1 MAVRHWEVPGYRDRA
16 LGERLRLE
24 VTSAGMFLLS
34 GACARCLLWMGAGI
48 LALFDLKLMFD
59 VRSRMFDACYALP
72 QLAALPV
79 IARSRR
85 ALILC
90 RIARGRRSARLA
102 EGGVRCLD
110 SAAGSVKMPD
120 ASERN

>member
-1 MAVRHWEVPGYRDRA
+1 
-16 LGERLRLE
+16 
-24 VTSAGMFLLS
+24 MFLLS

-85 ALILC
+85 ALILGEL
-90 RIARGRRSARLA
+90 ARDRRSTRSPGGGAR
-102 EGGVRCLD
+102 RSD
-110 SAAGSVKMPD
+110 NDTSSVV
-120 ASERN
+120 SRNATEKY